1 MTPPRAGAGSPPQAA
16 ANDAFA
22 ILAARAVVPGAP
34 LAPSTE
40 VRAALPLLPGWT
52 ADRRALAKE
61 YRFADWRGT
70 MAFANRVSE
79 LANEVDHHPDLA
91 IGWGR
96 CVVVWTTHDAGGVTG
111 NDLACA
117 ARTEIIALR
126 TGSAGG

>member
-1 MTPPRAGAGSPPQAA
+1 
-16 ANDAFA
+16 
-22 ILAARAVVPGAP
+22 VPGAP

-40 VRAALPLLPGWT
+40 VRAALALLPGWT

-79 LANEVDHHPDLA
+79 LANEVDHHPD
-91 IGWGR
+91 
-96 CVVVWTTHDAGGVTG
+96 AGGVTG